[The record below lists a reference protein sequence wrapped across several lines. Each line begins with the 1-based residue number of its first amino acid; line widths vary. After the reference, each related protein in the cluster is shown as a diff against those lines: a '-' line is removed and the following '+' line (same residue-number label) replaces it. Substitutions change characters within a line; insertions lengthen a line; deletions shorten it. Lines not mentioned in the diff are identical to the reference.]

1 MKSTMKKFS
10 VAVAAA
16 LFIAACGG
24 AAASPSGPALTGDIS
39 IDGSS
44 TVYPI
49 AEAVAEE
56 FQNANSGVQVTVA
69 FSGTGGGFKKFC
81 AGEMDANNA
90 SRPIKTS
97 DKPGD
102 DGVAGTADDVLSEAT
117 LCKNA
122 GIEYIELKVALDAL
136 AVVVSKENTFVECLT
151 TDELKS
157 IWDLDSKVVT
167 WADVRAEWPAE
178 KIDLYGPGA
187 DSGTFDYFTEVIN
200 GEAKR
205 SRSDYT
211 ASEDD
216 NTLVTGISGSQ
227 YAMGYFGLAYVTE
240 NADKIRAVEIDGGS
254 FPTYFF
260 RVLLP
265 LARTPFAVYASI
277 SLPVIW
283 NDLLYGFLFLSPE
296 KFTVIPMVTQY
307 TGTFATNLQAT
318 YSGLLF
324 ATLPLLAVYLVFQRL
339 FMRAALAGAV
349 KG

>member
-1 MKSTMKKFS
+1 MKSTMKKLS
-10 VAVAAA
+10 VAAAAA

-24 AAASPSGPALTGDIS
+24 SAASPSASAVALTGDIS

-49 AEAVAEE
+49 TEAVAEE

-117 LCKNA
+117 ICKNA
-122 GIEYIELKVALDAL
+122 NIEYIELKVALDAL
-136 AVVVSKENTFVECLT
+136 AVVVSKENTFVDCLT

-157 IWDLDSKVVT
+157 IWDLGSVVET
-167 WADVRAEWPAE
+167 WRDVRASWPDE

-187 DSGTFDYFTEVIN
+187 DSGTFDYFTEEIN

-240 NADKIRAVEIDGGS
+240 NADKVRAVEIDGGEGCTAPS
-254 FPTYFF
+254 AEGANDGTY
-260 RVLLP
+260 VP
-265 LARTPFAVYASI
+265 LGRPLFVYAS
-277 SLPVIW
+277 V
-283 NDLLYGFLFLSPE
+283 
-296 KFTVIPMVTQY
+296 
-307 TGTFATNLQAT
+307 
-318 YSGLLF
+318 
-324 ATLPLLAVYLVFQRL
+324 
-339 FMRAALAGAV
+339 AALARPEVAAFFRFFLENTNELSTEVGYIGLNDADLAAA
-349 KG
+349 KATLEAAIK

>member
-24 AAASPSGPALTGDIS
+24 TAASPSGPALTGDIS

-117 LCKNA
+117 ICKNA

-136 AVVVSKENTFVECLT
+136 AVVVSKENTFVACLT

-157 IWDLDSKVVT
+157 IWDLDSTVET

-227 YAMGYFGLAYVTE
+227 YALGYFGLAYVTE

-254 FPTYFF
+254 GCTAPSADAANDGSYA
-260 RVLLP
+260 P
-265 LARTPFAVYASI
+265 LGRPLFVYAS
-277 SLPVIW
+277 V
-283 NDLLYGFLFLSPE
+283 
-296 KFTVIPMVTQY
+296 
-307 TGTFATNLQAT
+307 
-318 YSGLLF
+318 
-324 ATLPLLAVYLVFQRL
+324 
-339 FMRAALAGAV
+339 AALARPEVAAFFRFFLENTNELSAEVGYIGLNDADLAAA
-349 KG
+349 KATLEAALK

>member
-1 MKSTMKKFS
+1 MKSTMKKLS

-16 LFIAACGG
+16 LFVAACGG
-24 AAASPSGPALTGDIS
+24 STASPSASAAALTGDIS

-49 AEAVAEE
+49 TEAVAEE

-117 LCKNA
+117 ICKNA

-136 AVVVSKENTFVECLT
+136 AVVVSKENTFVDCLT

-157 IWDLDSKVVT
+157 IWDLGSVVET
-167 WADVRAEWPAE
+167 WADVRAGWPAE

-240 NADKIRAVEIDGGS
+240 NADKVRAVEVDGGKGCTAPS
-254 FPTYFF
+254 AEGANDGTYA
-260 RVLLP
+260 P
-265 LARTPFAVYASI
+265 LGRPLFVYASVPALARPEVAAFFRFFLENTNELSTEVGYI
-277 SLPVIW
+277 GL
-283 NDLLYGFLFLSPE
+283 NDADLAAA
-296 KFTVIPMVTQY
+296 K
-307 TGTFATNLQAT
+307 
-318 YSGLLF
+318 
-324 ATLPLLAVYLVFQRL
+324 ATLE
-339 FMRAALAGAV
+339 AAI
-349 KG
+349 K

>member
-1 MKSTMKKFS
+1 
-10 VAVAAA
+10 
-16 LFIAACGG
+16 
-24 AAASPSGPALTGDIS
+24 
-39 IDGSS
+39 
-44 TVYPI
+44 
-49 AEAVAEE
+49 
-56 FQNANSGVQVTVA
+56 VQVTVA

-117 LCKNA
+117 ICKNA
-122 GIEYIELKVALDAL
+122 NIEYIELKVALDAL

-240 NADKIRAVEIDGGS
+240 NADKVRAVEIDGGKGCTAPS
-254 FPTYFF
+254 AEGANDGTYA
-260 RVLLP
+260 P
-265 LARTPFAVYASI
+265 LGRPLFVYASVPALARPEVAAFFRFFLENTNALSTEVGYI
-277 SLPVIW
+277 GL
-283 NDLLYGFLFLSPE
+283 NDADLAAA
-296 KFTVIPMVTQY
+296 K
-307 TGTFATNLQAT
+307 
-318 YSGLLF
+318 
-324 ATLPLLAVYLVFQRL
+324 ATLE
-339 FMRAALAGAV
+339 AAL
-349 KG
+349 K

>member
-1 MKSTMKKFS
+1 MKKLS
-10 VAVAAA
+10 VAAAAA

-24 AAASPSGPALTGDIS
+24 SAASPSASAVALTGDIS

-49 AEAVAEE
+49 TEAVAEE

-117 LCKNA
+117 ICKNA
-122 GIEYIELKVALDAL
+122 NIEYIELKVALDAL
-136 AVVVSKENTFVECLT
+136 AVVVSKENTFVDCLT

-157 IWDLDSKVVT
+157 IWDLGSVVET
-167 WADVRAEWPAE
+167 WRDVRASWPDE

-187 DSGTFDYFTEVIN
+187 DSGTFDYFTEEIN

-240 NADKIRAVEIDGGS
+240 NADKVRAVEIDGGEGCTAPS
-254 FPTYFF
+254 AEGANDGTY
-260 RVLLP
+260 VP
-265 LARTPFAVYASI
+265 LGRPLFVYAS
-277 SLPVIW
+277 V
-283 NDLLYGFLFLSPE
+283 
-296 KFTVIPMVTQY
+296 
-307 TGTFATNLQAT
+307 
-318 YSGLLF
+318 
-324 ATLPLLAVYLVFQRL
+324 
-339 FMRAALAGAV
+339 AALARPEVAAFFRFFLENTNELSTEVGYIGLNDADLAAA
-349 KG
+349 KATLEAAIK

>member
-1 MKSTMKKFS
+1 MKSTMKKLS
-10 VAVAAA
+10 VALAAA

-24 AAASPSGPALTGDIS
+24 STASPSASAAALTGDIS

-136 AVVVSKENTFVECLT
+136 AVVVSKENTFVDCLT

-157 IWDLDSKVVT
+157 IWDLGSVVET
-167 WADVRAEWPAE
+167 WADVRAGWPAE

-240 NADKIRAVEIDGGS
+240 NADKVRAVEIDGGEGCTAPS
-254 FPTYFF
+254 AEGANDGTY
-260 RVLLP
+260 VP
-265 LARTPFAVYASI
+265 LGRPLFVYAS
-277 SLPVIW
+277 V
-283 NDLLYGFLFLSPE
+283 
-296 KFTVIPMVTQY
+296 
-307 TGTFATNLQAT
+307 
-318 YSGLLF
+318 
-324 ATLPLLAVYLVFQRL
+324 
-339 FMRAALAGAV
+339 AALARPEVAAFFRFFLENTNELSTEVGYIGLNDADLAAA
-349 KG
+349 KATLEAALK

>member
-1 MKSTMKKFS
+1 MKSTMKKIS
-10 VAVAAA
+10 VAAAAA

-24 AAASPSGPALTGDIS
+24 SAASPSASAVALTGEIA

-49 AEAVAEE
+49 TEAVAEE
-56 FQNANSGVQVTVA
+56 FQTANPGVQVTVA

-122 GIEYIELKVALDAL
+122 GIEYIELKVAIDAL
-136 AVVVSKENTFVECLT
+136 AVVVSKDNTFVDCLT

-157 IWDLDSKVVT
+157 IWDLGSVVET
-167 WADVRAEWPAE
+167 WADVRAGWPAE

-227 YAMGYFGLAYVTE
+227 YALGYFGLAYVTE
-240 NADKIRAVEIDGGS
+240 NADKIRAVEVDGGEGCTAPS
-254 FPTYFF
+254 ADAANDGTY
-260 RVLLP
+260 VP
-265 LARTPFAVYASI
+265 LGRP
-277 SLPVIW
+277 
-283 NDLLYGFLFLSPE
+283 LFIYPS
-296 KFTVIPMVTQY
+296 V
-307 TGTFATNLQAT
+307 
-318 YSGLLF
+318 
-324 ATLPLLAVYLVFQRL
+324 
-339 FMRAALAGAV
+339 AALARPEVAAFFRFFLENTNTLSAEVGYIGLNDEDLAAAKAILEGAL
-349 KG
+349 K

>member
-117 LCKNA
+117 ICKNA

-136 AVVVSKENTFVECLT
+136 AVVVSKENTFVACLT
-151 TDELKS
+151 TDELKA
-157 IWDLDSKVVT
+157 IWDLDSTVET

-187 DSGTFDYFTEVIN
+187 DSGTFDYFTEEIN
-200 GEAKR
+200 GEAKQ
-205 SRSDYT
+205 SRSDFT
-211 ASEDD
+211 QSEDD
-216 NTLVTGISGSQ
+216 NVLVTGISGSQ
-227 YAMGYFGLAYVTE
+227 YALGYFGLAYVAE
-240 NADKIRAVEIDGGS
+240 NADKVRAVEVDGGEGCAA
-254 FPTYFF
+254 PTPENVNNGTYTPLGRPLITYASVTALARPEVAAFF
-260 RVLLP
+260 RFLLENTSELSVEVGYIAISDAD
-265 LARTPFAVYASI
+265 LAAA
-277 SLPVIW
+277 
-283 NDLLYGFLFLSPE
+283 
-296 KFTVIPMVTQY
+296 K
-307 TGTFATNLQAT
+307 
-318 YSGLLF
+318 
-324 ATLPLLAVYLVFQRL
+324 ATLE
-339 FMRAALAGAV
+339 AAL
-349 KG
+349 K